1 MLLNKFR
8 IFSVAILFI
17 SIALQVHASSIISVR
32 SFSET
37 TIDHPYRSDGWRL
50 HLSARISDPLGVPE
64 NIASVTVS
72 EINGVD
78 PIGLYSLN
86 YRTGKQDYNTHIG
99 FPVAEGSAP
108 LQYEFSVT
116 NNQNEVVSLLNNPID
131 TIRQLDAIQNLALS
145 DFGVTPTFSFDTIQ
159 YADKYRMVIAAG
171 DNSRN
176 IWASDWLITDAPS
189 FTVPLGVLEPGSSYF
204 FRAEAG
210 DFNTSDLDG
219 IDDLENRSVRF
230 FAVTTVP
237 LPSAI
242 WFFGSGLVALIGIT
256 RRKNISV

>member
-8 IFSVAILFI
+8 IFSVAIIFM
-17 SIALQVHASSIISVR
+17 SVVLQVHATSIISVR
-32 SFSET
+32 TISET
-37 TIDHPYRSDGWRL
+37 TIDHPYAPDGWRL
-50 HLSARISDPLGVPE
+50 HLSAKISDPLGVPE
-64 NIASVTVS
+64 NIASVTAF

-78 PIGLYSLN
+78 PIGSYTLN
-86 YRTGKQDYNTHIG
+86 YRTGKKDYNKHIY

-108 LQYEFSVT
+108 LQYKFSVT
-116 NNQNEVVSLLNNPID
+116 NNQTEVVSLLDNPID
-131 TIRQLDAIQNLALS
+131 TIRRLDAIQNLAIS

-189 FTVPLGVLEPGSSYF
+189 FTVPSGVLEPGNSYF

-237 LPSAI
+237 VPSAI
-242 WFFGSGLVALIGIT
+242 WLFVSGILAIVGIT
-256 RRKNISV
+256 RRKKISV